1 MGYKE
6 IIPEYSKTRLER
18 ELENAKLKN
27 GFYQYKINHINQ
39 DDKDRIFSY
48 LSSSDSCIWTNSD
61 YNDTKAFGIKN
72 DVNNNGR
79 LYGIDKTESC
89 KVIPV
94 IIGNKKKEQI

>member
-1 MGYKE
+1 M
-6 IIPEYSKTRLER
+6 
-18 ELENAKLKN
+18 KN